1 MRFTEPETPYIS
13 VGGDSNKYVIVDEGS
28 ERAIKSDGIYLP
40 SLISGLVIGIIVISI
55 ISWSVVTIISNK
67 EMQMSDDLCPGAW
80 GDLIELGDG
89 TSFCTAEDW
98 SYFEELDIKQIQSA
112 ENHYKI
118 TYDDWTTEYRWEA
131 SDHKQGLVIVG
142 AFYED
147 GFKSCQFFFIE
158 NELPDNFGTN
168 DLFLGDNSLYP
179 EPSWCNDNSDSEEIE
194 YSADVSHPF
203 LGEKMYHPMY
213 NGYAD
218 ELGYEVTTNSSTE
231 QMYYPSTELVEAVIE
246 EEIIIASL
254 MFLASLIIA
263 LYVDRRRF
271 VLKFDVEGKRMS
283 LRRSMTSTRLGG
295 WSWRDVNYSS
305 AELIQQQDSVSLMMT
320 IKGQKRLIADFD
332 GEQAHRYI
340 EPLKKLLNIRDTQ
353 DPEFTASEVFV
364 NETQIVE
371 YQGLNSKEEP
381 DDELPKSGQLD
392 AFWNSNDFEKK

>member
-1 MRFTEPETPYIS
+1 
-13 VGGDSNKYVIVDEGS
+13 
-28 ERAIKSDGIYLP
+28 
-40 SLISGLVIGIIVISI
+40 
-55 ISWSVVTIISNK
+55 
-67 EMQMSDDLCPGAW
+67 MSDDLCPGAW

>member
-1 MRFTEPETPYIS
+1 
-13 VGGDSNKYVIVDEGS
+13 
-28 ERAIKSDGIYLP
+28 
-40 SLISGLVIGIIVISI
+40 
-55 ISWSVVTIISNK
+55 
-67 EMQMSDDLCPGAW
+67 
-80 GDLIELGDG
+80 
-89 TSFCTAEDW
+89 
-98 SYFEELDIKQIQSA
+98 
-112 ENHYKI
+112 
-118 TYDDWTTEYRWEA
+118 
-131 SDHKQGLVIVG
+131 
-142 AFYED
+142 
-147 GFKSCQFFFIE
+147 
-158 NELPDNFGTN
+158 
-168 DLFLGDNSLYP
+168 
-179 EPSWCNDNSDSEEIE
+179 
-194 YSADVSHPF
+194 
-203 LGEKMYHPMY
+203 MYHPMY

-254 MFLASLIIA
+254 MFFASLIIA

-283 LRRSMTSTRLGG
+283 LRRSMTSTRFGG

-353 DPEFTASEVFV
+353 DPEFTAPEVFV

-392 AFWNSNDFEKK
+392 AFWNSNDFEEK